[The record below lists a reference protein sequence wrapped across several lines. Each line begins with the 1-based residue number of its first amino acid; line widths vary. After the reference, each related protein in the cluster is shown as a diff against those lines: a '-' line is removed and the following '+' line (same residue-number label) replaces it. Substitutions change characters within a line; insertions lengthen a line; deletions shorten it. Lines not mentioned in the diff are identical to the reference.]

1 MLDTE
6 LSTQSR
12 LLLLVFVVLTSS
24 RTVLSFNID
33 KHLST
38 GRLLPF
44 STVWYKSIEF
54 CSRLSLTVIECFV
67 CLHSTASST
76 FLLAFLDILTVLVSL
91 PPKALLIV
99 SIDARKISMQCF
111 DGIDMLKF
119 SMKPSIVVFVLLI
132 PSLLPNVS
140 LKYSVIV
147 NVK

>member
-1 MLDTE
+1 MIPTFLG
-6 LSTQSR
+6 STI
-12 LLLLVFVVLTSS
+12 LVFTILQ
-24 RTVLSFNID
+24 LAP
-33 KHLST
+33 
-38 GRLLPF
+38 GGP
-44 STVWYKSIEF
+44 IEQIM
-54 CSRLSLTVIECFV
+54 LNLQMGG
-67 CLHSTASST
+67 
-76 FLLAFLDILTVLVSL
+76 AFGEGSGGLDSDGGLSL